1 MFNEKSAG
9 CVLFQIDKGVIHYL
23 LLRYGLGHWGFP
35 KGIIE
40 VGEEEQEAAIRE
52 VQEETG
58 ISKIV
63 LIDNFKEKIHYFYK
77 RQGNIIQKEVIYFL
91 AQSNQNDVTLSFEHS
106 EYKWLSFED
115 ALKQLSFEN
124 AKTVLKKAHQTIS
137 MKHVNQIR

>member
-1 MFNEKSAG
+1 MFSEKSAG
-9 CVLFQIDKGVIHYL
+9 CVLFQIDQGVIKYL

-40 VGEEEQEAAIRE
+40 VGEEEHEAGIRE

-63 LIDNFKEKIHYFYK
+63 LMDNFKEKIHYLYK
-77 RQGNIIQKEVIYFL
+77 RQGKNIHKEVVYFL
-91 AQSNQNDVTLSFEHS
+91 AKSNEKEVRLSFEHS
-106 EYKWLSFED
+106 EYKWFCFED

-124 AKTVLKKAHQTIS
+124 VKTVLKKAHQTIS
-137 MKHVNQIR
+137 TKYFNIIR

>member
-1 MFNEKSAG
+1 MFSEKSAG
-9 CVLFQIDKGVIHYL
+9 CVLFQIDKSVIKYL
-23 LLRYGLGHWGFP
+23 LLCYGLGHWGFP

-63 LIDNFKEKIHYFYK
+63 LVDNFKEKIHYLYK
-77 RQGNIIQKEVIYFL
+77 RQGKTIHKEVVYFL
-91 AQSNQNDVTLSFEHS
+91 AESNEKEVTLSFEHS
-106 EYKWLSFED
+106 EYKWLCFED

-137 MKHVNQIR
+137 MKYFNLIR